1 MKRIGIIGAGRFGS
15 ELAENLARRG
25 AEVVILERDRKT
37 VQRLSEIMSKVIQ
50 GDATD
55 LSTLQEAGFQEC
67 DAAVVAIGLNMEGS
81 ILATMNLK
89 ELNVP
94 YVVAKADSDMHG
106 RVLERVG
113 ANYVIYPDRER
124 AIRLARSLIAGQ
136 EVDFFEIGEGVSV
149 VEMKAPARFTG
160 RTLTDCEL
168 RKKYG
173 VTVLAIKHDATA
185 SGGSAKCII
194 SPSGEDLIE
203 EGDTLVLF
211 GPDRKLEGLAE

>member
-15 ELAENLARRG
+15 ELAEHLARRG
-25 AEVVILERDRKT
+25 AEVVLLERDRKT
-37 VQRLSEIMSKVIQ
+37 VQKMSEILGKVVQ

-55 LSTLQEAGFQEC
+55 IQALQEAGFQEC
-67 DAAVVAIGLNMEGS
+67 DAVVVAIGLNMEGS

-94 YVVAKADSDMHG
+94 YIVAKADTDMHG
-106 RVLERVG
+106 RVLERIG
-113 ANYVIYPDRER
+113 ANHVIYPDRER
-124 AIRLARSLIAGQ
+124 AVRLARSLLAGQ

-173 VTVLAIKHDATA
+173 VTVLAIKHEATS
-185 SGGSAKCII
+185 SGGAAKCII
-194 SPSGEDLIE
+194 SPMGEDLIE
-203 EGDTLVLF
+203 EGDSLVLF
-211 GPDRKLEGLAE
+211 GPDRKLEALAQ

>member
-25 AEVVILERDRKT
+25 AEVVLLERDRKS
-37 VQRLSEIMSKVIQ
+37 VQRMSEIIGKALQ

-55 LSTLQEAGFQEC
+55 LQTLQDAGFQEC
-67 DAAVVAIGLNMEGS
+67 DAVVVAIGLNLEGS
-81 ILATMNLK
+81 VLATMNLK

-94 YVVAKADSDMHG
+94 YIVAKADTDMHG

-113 ANYVIYPDRER
+113 ANHVIYPDRER
-124 AIRLARSLIAGQ
+124 AVRLTRSLLAGQ

-149 VEMKAPARFTG
+149 VEMKAPPRFTG
-160 RTLTDCEL
+160 KTLTDCEL

-173 VTVLAIKHDATA
+173 VTALAIKHEATA
-185 SGGSAKCII
+185 SGGAAKCII

-211 GPDRKLEGLAE
+211 GPDRKLEALTE

>member
-25 AEVVILERDRKT
+25 AEVVILERDRKI
-37 VQRLSEIMSKVIQ
+37 VQRLSDVMGKVVQ
-50 GDATD
+50 GEATD
-55 LSTLQEAGFQEC
+55 ITALQEAGFQEC

-124 AIRLARSLIAGQ
+124 AIRLARSLLAGQ

-173 VTVLAIKHDATA
+173 VTALAIKHEATSA
-185 SGGSAKCII
+185 RGAAKCII
-194 SPSGEDLIE
+194 SPMGEDLIE